1 MLMTGPG
8 SNAIERELLRV
19 FRELTAED
27 QSSLQAFAAFL
38 LDRAKANRIEKAAE
52 ALAEPV
58 LPKEIPRP
66 EFETVI
72 GAIKRLSETYY
83 MLDRSRMLEDTS
95 NLMTGHLLQG
105 RDAMEVIDELE
116 QLFQRHFDKYQGS

>member
-1 MLMTGPG
+1 MLMVNPG
-8 SNAIERELLRV
+8 NNPREKELLRL
-19 FRELTAED
+19 FRALSDTDKA
-27 QSSLQAFAAFL
+27 SVQAFAAFL
-38 LDRAKANRIEKAAE
+38 AERTNARATQVEDPSP
-52 ALAEPV
+52 AEPPA
-58 LPKEIPRP
+58 PKEIPRP

-83 MLDRSRMLEDTS
+83 MLDRSQMLEDTS

-116 QLFQRHFDKYQGS
+116 QLFQRHFDNYQGS

>member
-1 MLMTGPG
+1 MLMTNSGNNP
-8 SNAIERELLRV
+8 AERELIGI
-19 FRELTAED
+19 FRKLSEAD
-27 QSSLQAFAAFL
+27 KASVQAFAAFL
-38 LDRAKANRIEKAAE
+38 LNRAVSTPAQEE
-52 ALAEPV
+52 ALTEP
-58 LPKEIPRP
+58 LEPKTIPRP

-116 QLFQRHFDKYQGS
+116 QLFQRHFDNYQSS

>member
-1 MLMTGPG
+1 MLMVNPG
-8 SNAIERELLRV
+8 NNPREKELLRL
-19 FRELTAED
+19 FRGLSETGKANL
-27 QSSLQAFAAFL
+27 LAFAAFL
-38 LDRAKANRIEKAAE
+38 HERANAHAALTEKPSP
-52 ALAEPV
+52 AEPPV
-58 LPKEIPRP
+58 PKEIPRP

-83 MLDRSRMLEDTS
+83 MLDRSQMLEDTS

-116 QLFQRHFDKYQGS
+116 QLFQRHFQNYQGS

>member
-1 MLMTGPG
+1 MLIANKANNP
-8 SNAIERELLRV
+8 SERELLGI
-19 FRELTAED
+19 FRKLSDTDKA
-27 QSSLQAFAAFL
+27 SIQAFAAFL
-38 LDRAKANRIEKAAE
+38 LDRAESSKTMTQEE
-52 ALAEPV
+52 ALAEPME
-58 LPKEIPRP
+58 PKAIPRP

-116 QLFQRHFDKYQGS
+116 QLFQRHFDNYQSS

>member
-1 MLMTGPG
+1 MLMSG
-8 SNAIERELLRV
+8 SGTSAQERDLLRI
-19 FRELTAED
+19 FRALSDGDKA
-27 QSSLQAFAAFL
+27 SLQAFAAFL
-38 LDRAKANRIEKAAE
+38 LERTTPAE
-52 ALAEPV
+52 AMAQAEMESSI
-58 LPKEIPRP
+58 PKDIPRP

-83 MLDRSRMLEDTS
+83 MLDRSQMLHDTS

-116 QLFQRHFDKYQGS
+116 VLFQRHFDKYQGT